1 MERKGVNLHVQCTN
15 TGRKSV
21 VSIDRGKGKKI
32 PPVPKSSM
40 IEELPGSEELS
51 SVGKEDPE
59 GASETSLSNGEQIK
73 GSSGDQGP
81 APLRRSTPYRR
92 KPLRF
97 RDPLLL

>member
-15 TGRKSV
+15 TGRQSV
-21 VSIDRGKGKKI
+21 VNIDRCKKI

-40 IEELPGSEELS
+40 IEELPGSEEIS
-51 SVGKEDPE
+51 SIGKEDPE